1 MGIYRLEL
9 LWAYIDWSY
18 CGLGI
23 YRLELFWAYIDWSY
37 SGHI

>member
-18 CGLGI
+18 CGHIETGVIVGI
-23 YRLELFWAYIDWSY
+23 
-37 SGHI
+37 